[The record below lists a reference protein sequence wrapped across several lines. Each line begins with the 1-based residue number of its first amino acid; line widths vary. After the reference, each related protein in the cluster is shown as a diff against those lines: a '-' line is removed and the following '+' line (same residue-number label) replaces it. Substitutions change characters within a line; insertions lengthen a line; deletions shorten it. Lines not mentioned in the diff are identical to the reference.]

1 MAITMTPNKLT
12 LQVRRRSRD
21 YSDPRAVEIG
31 YWVVS
36 GDKVYLTD
44 ENGAKTGQSR
54 TLPEGADPKNLA
66 IRMLRERVN
75 TKRVSFNRPLV
86 YPEHYY

>member
-1 MAITMTPNKLT
+1 MTPQRLT
-12 LQVRRRSRD
+12 IQTRRPSHDYRD
-21 YSDPRAVEIG
+21 PGAVEIG
-31 YWVVS
+31 YWIVS

-44 ENGAKTGQSR
+44 ENGNKTGASR

-75 TKRVSFNRPLV
+75 VKRTSFTRPLV
-86 YPEHYY
+86 YPKHYY

>member
-1 MAITMTPNKLT
+1 
-12 LQVRRRSRD
+12 
-21 YSDPRAVEIG
+21 
-31 YWVVS
+31 VS
-36 GDKVYLTD
+36 GQFGGYFTGSLPCLKVYLTD
-44 ENGAKTGQSR
+44 ENGNKTGQSR

-86 YPEHYY
+86 YRKHYY